1 VSEDVYP
8 TYGRSTCPVCAISW
22 PVTAYADCVLPACGC
37 FGQDG
42 SAANPARPCLPC
54 GSKHARSC
62 PRMPARLIL

>member
-1 VSEDVYP
+1 VSEDVYL
-8 TYGRSTCPVCAISW
+8 TYGHSTCPVCAISW

-42 SAANPARPCLPC
+42 SAANPSRPCLTC